1 MRDLTPV
8 LDLLVRLLP
17 CDHVRRVDPGLG
29 CVAPAASVTPDRT
42 EVHLPTLGIVLH
54 RTRGRF
60 DDEEVAL
67 VARLRPALDAVVRE
81 ATSAPPPDGLTP
93 REAQVL
99 QRVVRGASNGEI
111 GLDLRISSRTVE
123 KHLEHVYRKL
133 GVSGR
138 YGAIASAR
146 SSSTS
151 PWSPGAPASTSRH
164 SPAGGTKGA
173 ASSRT
178 RTATSNSPAPR
189 RNATVPSPASS
200 GV

>member
-17 CDHVRRVDPGLG
+17 CDHVLG
-29 CVAPAASVTPDRT
+29 IDADLRCVAPAASVTPDRT
-42 EVHLPTLGIVLH
+42 EVHLPALGIVL
-54 RTRGRF
+54 RRARGRF
-60 DDEEVAL
+60 DDDEVAL
-67 VARLRPALDAVVRE
+67 VARLSPALAAVVRE
-81 ATSAPPPDGLTP
+81 ATTVPRPDGLTS

-99 QRVVRGASNGEI
+99 QRVVCGATNGEI
-111 GLDLRISSRTVE
+111 GLDLHISSRTVE

-138 YGAIASAR
+138 YGAMASAR

-164 SPAGGTKGA
+164 SPAGGTNGA

-178 RTATSNSPAPR
+178 RTATSTSPSPR

-200 GV
+200 GE